1 MSVIGLN
8 PERDKKAR
16 LIIYGGFSGYCA
28 LLGFLADLNMGQ
40 GIMMNRRKKYYQDKA
55 WEIYSQ
61 TGDIKKAIKVFFWD
75 P

>member
-40 GIMMNRRKKYYQDKA
+40 GNMLNRQKN
-55 WEIYSQ
+55 I
-61 TGDIKKAIKVFFWD
+61 IKIRLGKFIHKLAI
-75 P
+75 

>member
-40 GIMMNRRKKYYQDKA
+40 GIMMNRQKN
-55 WEIYSQ
+55 I
-61 TGDIKKAIKVFFWD
+61 IKIRLGKFIHKQVI
-75 P
+75 